1 MRTLS
6 LTLAI
11 LASGTAAWASDQ
23 PDYGSGDVLHPEYF
37 GGMRFDFGTAPG
49 IKKVT
54 TSQSKDIDGNPD
66 PQADGTSNL
75 KAKQGYSAGISV
87 YWDTSLAGGWGW
99 VVSPGLFYRDVVGK
113 SSEYRDTFTAAG
125 FEIATGP
132 SLTLGHLNMELQ
144 PYIGFAGCN
153 LKQDANFNGYT
164 GTRSTGTGNDL
175 SYGAKFSANWLFQS
189 NSYLGLTAGYERFN
203 AQCKGAYTQTA
214 SGLIFD
220 AQKIQVQGQGVMG
233 SVTLGFW
240 F

>member
-37 GGMRFDFGTAPG
+37 GGMRFDVGTAPG

-54 TSQSKDIDGNPD
+54 TSRSTDANSNPD
-66 PQADGTSNL
+66 PQADGGSNL
-75 KAKQGYSAGISV
+75 SPKQGYLAGISV
-87 YWDTSLAGGWGW
+87 YWDSSLAGGRGW
-99 VVSPGLFYRDVVGK
+99 VISPGLFYRDVVGK
-113 SSEYRDTFTAAG
+113 SSMYRDTFTSAGVELAAG
-125 FEIATGP
+125 P
-132 SLTLGHLNMELQ
+132 SYTLGHLNMELQ
-144 PYIGFAGCN
+144 PYVGFGGCN